1 MRRPQM
7 LSIAAAFM
15 ALALVAAAC
24 GNDPDSPSAT
34 AEDTIDEDTI
44 DEADPIP
51 SAEDSGDD
59 ETDDPVAVGDGTAV
73 DEPTVAASFTTTAAA
88 GQVTVTNAVP
98 GTDLVLGGGPTS
110 AGGTVDELGN
120 LLFRNLEPGSGYV
133 VRDPSAEPVAISDE
147 LIVPS
152 FTDHPDPG
160 FYEAQEIGDGYG
172 YIEMRDGTLLAATVR
187 LPGPIENGPYP
198 TVIEYSGYDPAS
210 PYEVEPT
217 IGIYGRLGWATV
229 GVNMRGSGCSGG
241 AFDFFEPIQ
250 SIDGYD
256 VIEAIAAQDWVYRN
270 QVGMVG
276 ISYSGI
282 SQLFVAATQPPSLAA
297 ITPISVI
304 EDSYRSVVY
313 PGGIYNNGFAKSWG
327 DSRQGSND
335 AYGQAWVNR
344 RIDEEGDTACDANQL
359 LRSQNRDLEQAAAE
373 SAFYTAEAGD
383 LLAPRTFVDR
393 ITVPTFIAGAWQDE
407 QTGGRFSTMLDNFTT
422 DVLKVQLYNGAHA
435 DSLGPE
441 SLIRATEF
449 LDVYVADRIPRL
461 DPLVRF
467 GAPILYAEVFG
478 VDGLIPPPDRF
489 TSLDE
494 ARSVIESEPPFRV
507 LLEMGAN
514 ESALGGPL
522 SRGEVLFETWP
533 PPEAETFTWNLGPD
547 GRLLETFDSTVS
559 AVEQFTVDVD
569 RSQELTKAA
578 EDDDDGNEFDDL
590 QWELLDDGAALVYE
604 TDTFRDDLLLVGSGL
619 VSLDILT
626 AAGDADLQ
634 VTISE
639 VRPDGYEMY
648 IQSGWLRASHRALDP
663 AETTDTLPWQTHTEA
678 DVAPLRTD
686 EFTTVQVELFPA
698 AHVIRAGSRLR
709 LIVDSP
715 GGNRNLWAFDVLPN
729 DGDTIQVDVG
739 FGTDS
744 FITLPFVRD
753 LPLPAGLPDCEN
765 TRSQPC
771 RMWID
776 YPNDSAG

>member
-1 MRRPQM
+1 MRRPRM
-7 LSIAAAFM
+7 LSIIAVFM
-15 ALALVAAAC
+15 GLALLAAAC
-24 GNDPDSPSAT
+24 GSDA
-34 AEDTIDEDTI
+34 DTPVPV
-44 DEADPIP
+44 ADPGE
-51 SAEDSGDD
+51 SGSGSGDAGGTEPD
-59 ETDDPVAVGDGTAV
+59 LDVRTLDDA
-73 DEPTVAASFTTTAAA
+73 EEQPTIAASFAAATAA
-88 GQVTVTNAVP
+88 GQVTVTGANP
-98 GTDLVLGGGPTS
+98 GANLVLDGGPTS
-110 AGGTVDELGN
+110 AMGTVDELGN
-120 LLFRNLEPGSGYV
+120 LLFRNVVPGGGYV
-133 VRDPSAEPVAISDE
+133 VRDTSADPVAITDE
-147 LIVPS
+147 LTVPS
-152 FTDHPDPG
+152 FTDHPG
-160 FYEAQEIGDGYG
+160 AEFYEAQEISEGYG

-187 LPGPIENGPYP
+187 LPGPIEDGPYP

-241 AFDFFEPIQ
+241 AFDFFEQIQ
-250 SIDGYD
+250 TIDGYD
-256 VIEAIAAQDWVYRN
+256 VIEAIAAQDWVYDN
-270 QVGMVG
+270 KVGMVG

-327 DSRQGSND
+327 DSRQGAND
-335 AYGQAWVNR
+335 AYGQEWVNR
-344 RIDEEGDTACDANQL
+344 RVIDEGDEICDANQL
-359 LRSQNRDLEQAAAE
+359 LRSQNRDLREAAAE

-383 LLAPRTFVDR
+383 PLAPRTFVDR

-422 DVLKVQLYNGAHA
+422 DVLKVHLYNGAHA

-441 SLIRATEF
+441 SLLRATEF
-449 LDVYVADRIPRL
+449 LDVYVADRTPRL

-478 VDGLIPPPDRF
+478 VEGLVPPPDRF
-489 TSLDE
+489 TSLEE

-522 SRGEVLFETWP
+522 SRGEVLFDSWP
-533 PPEAETFTWNLGPD
+533 PTEAETFTWGLGPD
-547 GRLLETFDSTVS
+547 GRLAETSEGTVS
-559 AVEQFTVDVD
+559 TVEQFTVDVA

-590 QWELLDDGAALVYE
+590 QWALLDDGTALVYE
-604 TDTFRDDLLLVGSGL
+604 TPPFTDDLLLAGTGL

-663 AETTDTLPWQTHTEA
+663 SETTDTLPWQTHTEA
-678 DVAPLRTD
+678 DLEPLPAD
-686 EFTTVQVELFPA
+686 EFTTVQVEVFPA

-729 DGDTIQVDVG
+729 DGDTIQVEVG
-739 FGTDS
+739 FGTNS
-744 FITLPFVRD
+744 FISLPFVRD
-753 LPLPAGLPDCEN
+753 VPVPAGLPDCEN

-771 RMWID
+771 RMWVD